1 MEPLSDESRMN
12 IEPVSGENLH
22 YELRRSPLQRC
33 SLSPTPPGLTSTGG
47 AWYRYSAGD
56 LPTNVAWRNEIYVGD
71 VAGEIAGQPWYMLRT
86 LEWTYVEWKAVLR
99 NTVSSGDSCR
109 TYEQGRPQ

>member
-1 MEPLSDESRMN
+1 ML
-12 IEPVSGENLH
+12 
-22 YELRRSPLQRC
+22 
-33 SLSPTPPGLTSTGG
+33 
-47 AWYRYSAGD
+47 
-56 LPTNVAWRNEIYVGD
+56 RNEIYVED
-71 VAGEIAGQPWYMLRT
+71 FAGEIAGQPWYMLRT